1 MLAIAT
7 TVVLP
12 GTDPVNVCPVLCS
25 RGNAAVTSFAK
36 SFAEG
41 SALAGEAQALGPDGK
56 LLKDADGGVSVGST
70 KDVGVTAVS
79 IDLEAKVDA
88 SAGAAVLNKGVDAKS
103 LISVIDVKVVIPGP
117 RGVKGE
123 SPEHVALLEDAKSNR
138 DVSAAI
144 QTEASEGQ
152 LSSDGVKDIAQELS
166 SGTID
171 GGKTGGTGGAS
182 NPGQDSTASAMP
194 CIPGNG
200 EKLPIPNRKE
210 VRIAEDKEEE
220 IQAKKMPKDHDV
232 VVKTGKAV
240 KIEKPDKTGRSA
252 ANPVGIAAQAGMTVP
267 VVVLPVGRQP
277 TRTSAVPDEDDIS
290 FLASATIGPSLG
302 ANTAIGGHAAK
313 QQAITAKPDVSET
326 KAQGS
331 SPIGDP
337 ASEKTGDDGAKAS
350 TPASPATVEGN
361 SKPLNGI
368 AVPAIALK
376 HADGTIS
383 GMLPTTGPGTPIAP
397 SVTGRTQVAVGSH
410 AVMTQSGAGMQA
422 GAGAS
427 DATID

>member
-56 LLKDADGGVSVGST
+56 LLKDADGDVSVGST
-70 KDVGVTAVS
+70 KDVGVTAAS

-123 SPEHVALLEDAKSNR
+123 SPEHVALLEDAKSDR

-166 SGTID
+166 SGMID
-171 GGKTGGTGGAS
+171 GGKTGSTDGAS
-182 NPGQDSTASAMP
+182 NPGQDSTPSAMP

-200 EKLPIPNRKE
+200 DKLPIPNRKE
-210 VRIAEDKEEE
+210 LGIAEEKEEE

-240 KIEKPDKTGRSA
+240 KIEKLDKTGRSA
-252 ANPVGIAAQAGMTVP
+252 ANPVGIVAQV
-267 VVVLPVGRQP
+267 R
-277 TRTSAVPDEDDIS
+277 
-290 FLASATIGPSLG
+290 
-302 ANTAIGGHAAK
+302 
-313 QQAITAKPDVSET
+313 
-326 KAQGS
+326 
-331 SPIGDP
+331 
-337 ASEKTGDDGAKAS
+337 
-350 TPASPATVEGN
+350 
-361 SKPLNGI
+361 
-368 AVPAIALK
+368 
-376 HADGTIS
+376 
-383 GMLPTTGPGTPIAP
+383 
-397 SVTGRTQVAVGSH
+397 
-410 AVMTQSGAGMQA
+410 
-422 GAGAS
+422 
-427 DATID
+427 